1 MACLR
6 PSVGLFGVPW
16 DAMSSF
22 LRGAA
27 LAPPLLRDALASDSA
42 NAFNE
47 LGHNFHEIVK
57 DLGDAST
64 SELTTPSIAHAAIAT
79 KMGECLESGLAP
91 LAMGGDHAISHPL
104 VKTFSSFRQ
113 DKPLTIVHVDAH
125 TDLYDVLDG
134 NRNSHGCPFT
144 RIMEECVNVSLIQV
158 GIRTLTPHHR
168 DQIKRFDV
176 NTLPMSSH
184 EPGPQAPIDFIRQYA
199 AAGSDVYLSFDLDA
213 LDPAFAPGVSHHE
226 PGGFSTRDCIAILHS
241 LPGLG
246 LRVVGADVVEY
257 NPERD
262 LNGVTAMVG
271 AKIVK
276 EIAGI
281 MAEQ

>member
-6 PSVGLFGVPW
+6 PTVGLFGVPW

-42 NAFNE
+42 NSFNE
-47 LGHNFHEIVK
+47 LGHNFHEIVE

-64 SELTTPSIAHAAIAT
+64 LEITTPSIAHEVIAD
-79 KMGECLESGLAP
+79 KMSECLKAGLKP
-91 LAMGGDHAISHPL
+91 LAMGGDHAITHPL

-113 DKPLTIVHVDAH
+113 DKPLTIIHVDAH

-134 NRNSHGCPFT
+134 NIHSHGCPFA
-144 RIMEECVNVSLIQV
+144 RIMEQCPNVSLIQV
-158 GIRTLTPHHR
+158 GIRTLTPHHWE
-168 DQIKRFDV
+168 QIKHFGV
-176 NTLPMSSH
+176 NALPMASH
-184 EPGPQAPIDFIRQYA
+184 EPGPKVPIDFIQHHA
-199 AAGSDVYLSFDLDA
+199 VPGSDVYLSFDLDA

-241 LPGLG
+241 LPGLD

-257 NPERD
+257 NPTRD
-262 LNGVTAMVG
+262 VNGVTSMVG
-271 AKIVK
+271 AKMIK
-276 EIAGI
+276 EVAGI
-281 MAEQ
+281 MVER